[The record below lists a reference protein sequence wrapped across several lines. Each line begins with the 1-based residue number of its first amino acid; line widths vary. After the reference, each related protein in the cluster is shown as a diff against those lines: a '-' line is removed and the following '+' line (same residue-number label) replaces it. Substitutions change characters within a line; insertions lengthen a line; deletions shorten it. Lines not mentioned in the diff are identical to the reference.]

1 MADGSITFSTELD
14 NSEFDKQLSELGD
27 KTVKKVE
34 SRIKTLKRTL
44 EYSTGVKDRVS
55 SALAEA
61 DAKVDDLRNRIE
73 RYSGRDS
80 GYDREALRN
89 AQAALPSAESRA
101 DKLAEL
107 LERSSETVRSVEAEL
122 KSAESELARYKG
134 QTDGIQSAVEQT
146 ETAVESA
153 ADATKSIS
161 PQIEEIAGKAG
172 EVPPQIKES
181 VGIMYELRQNTIDAG
196 AAMDAFRAHVD
207 KFTVRVKKLAKRV
220 FVFTVI
226 TGALRSVKNWMWQ
239 VIQTSDEA
247 KSAMGQLK
255 GALLTMAQPLAEL
268 VIPLFT
274 AFVRILTAIIST
286 LAQIIALITGKSISA
301 MKSNAK
307 SLNAQAEAIDGV
319 GESAKDASKYLAGFD
334 ELNVMDSSD
343 SGGGGGGSSSG
354 GISPDFDFDAN
365 KSEGQLRNLLALIEA
380 GAAALLGWKFGNGFK
395 DGLTKAIGY
404 FLIMDGAVRTI
415 TSIFDAWNNGVSFE
429 NLNGMITGITEIVVG
444 LYVALGPTAA
454 AIGAVVGGIAML
466 ITGIK
471 DAMDV
476 GFNAQNLMMTIMGM
490 LVAGIGIGV
499 LTGSWIPLLIAGIAG
514 LLLVITNF
522 FGDSEKLL
530 SGFRDILD
538 GFKLFFTGLFTGDIE
553 KSIEGI
559 QKIFGGLKTVVFSI
573 FDAIQNM
580 IFRFLDWLDEKTG
593 GKLHGIIEFA
603 KSMIGLAFDDI
614 RFRAEHLITA
624 VELIFGGLIKFV
636 SGVFTGDWETA
647 WEGIK
652 DIFRGV
658 WNGIVGVLGSGINI
672 IIRALN
678 WLISKMNT
686 ISFTVPDWVPG
697 IGGKYM
703 GISIKS
709 IPEYQIPYLA
719 RGAVIPPNREFMA
732 VLGDQ
737 KRGNNIEAPEDLIR
751 KIVREESGNNGGT
764 HVTIVLD
771 SVDGKKLFDAI
782 VRQNNAVVRATGAS
796 PLKV

>member
-14 NSEFDKQLSELGD
+14 NKELEKQLSHLNADVKKKTEKLTQMKGERLPLEEQSAQVAANLDRAKELLAHMNSGD
-27 KTVKKVE
+27 EFFPKESIKEQEQSVAQLQKEWDAIQTKVE
-34 SRIKTLKRTL
+34 SYDTKIRN
-44 EYSTGVKDRVS
+44 G
-55 SALAEA
+55 EA
-61 DAKVDDLRNRIE
+61 DLARTKEQAGDVEKQLSAAA
-73 RYSGRDS
+73 SGGSVMGD
-80 GYDREALRN
+80 AIN
-89 AQAALPSAESRA
+89 KAQA
-101 DKLAEL
+101 
-107 LERSSETVRSVEAEL
+107 
-122 KSAESELARYKG
+122 Y
-134 QTDGIQSAVEQT
+134 
-146 ETAVESA
+146 
-153 ADATKSIS
+153 
-161 PQIEEIAGKAG
+161 
-172 EVPPQIKES
+172 
-181 VGIMYELRQNTIDAG
+181 M
-196 AAMDAFRAHVD
+196 D
-207 KFTVRVKKLAKRV
+207 KFATRVKKLAKRV

-307 SLNAQAEAIDGV
+307 SLNAQADAIDGV

-334 ELNVMDSSD
+334 ELNVMDSSN
-343 SGGGGGGSSSG
+343 SGGGGGGGSSSG

-415 TSIFDAWNNGVSFE
+415 TSMFDAWNNGVSFE
-429 NLNGMITGITEIVVG
+429 NLIGMITGIAEIVVG

-466 ITGIK
+466 IAGIK

-522 FGDSEKLL
+522 FGDSEELL
-530 SGFRDILD
+530 SGFRGILD
-538 GFKLFFTGLFTGDIE
+538 GFKLFFTGVFTGDIE

-580 IFRFLDWLDEKTG
+580 IFSFLDWLDEKTG

-636 SGVFTGDWETA
+636 SGVFAGDWETA

-658 WNGIVGVLGSGINI
+658 WNSIVGVLGSGINI

-697 IGGKYM
+697 IGGKYV

-751 KIVREESGNNGGT
+751 KIVREESGNNGST

>member
-14 NSEFDKQLSELGD
+14 NKEFEKQLSRLNADVKKKTEKLTQMKGERLPLEEQSAQVAVNLDRAKELLAHMNSGD
-27 KTVKKVE
+27 EFFPKESIKEQAQSVAQLQKEWDAIQTKVE
-34 SRIKTLKRTL
+34 SYDTKIRN
-44 EYSTGVKDRVS
+44 G
-55 SALAEA
+55 EA
-61 DAKVDDLRNRIE
+61 DLARTKEQAGAVEKQLSAAA
-73 RYSGRDS
+73 SGGSAMGD
-80 GYDREALRN
+80 AIN
-89 AQAALPSAESRA
+89 KAQA
-101 DKLAEL
+101 
-107 LERSSETVRSVEAEL
+107 
-122 KSAESELARYKG
+122 Y
-134 QTDGIQSAVEQT
+134 
-146 ETAVESA
+146 
-153 ADATKSIS
+153 
-161 PQIEEIAGKAG
+161 
-172 EVPPQIKES
+172 
-181 VGIMYELRQNTIDAG
+181 M
-196 AAMDAFRAHVD
+196 D
-207 KFTVRVKKLAKRV
+207 KFATRVKKLAKRV

-307 SLNAQAEAIDGV
+307 SLNAQADAIDGV

-334 ELNVMDSSD
+334 ELNVMDSSN

-404 FLIMDGAVRTI
+404 FLIMDGAVRAI
-415 TSIFDAWNNGVSFE
+415 TSMFDAWNNGVSFE
-429 NLNGMITGITEIVVG
+429 NLSGMITGITEIVVG

-499 LTGSWIPLLIAGIAG
+499 LTGSWIPLLLAGIAG

-522 FGDSEKLL
+522 FGDSEELL

-538 GFKLFFTGLFTGDIE
+538 GFKLFFTGVFTGDIE

-580 IFRFLDWLDEKTG
+580 IFSFLDWLDEKTG
-593 GKLHGIIEFA
+593 GKLHSIIEFA

-614 RFRAEHLITA
+614 RFLAEHLITA
-624 VELIFGGLIKFV
+624 VELIFGGIIKFV

-678 WLISKMNT
+678 WLISKMNK

-697 IGGKYM
+697 IGGKYV

>member
-44 EYSTGVKDRVS
+44 EYSTGVKDKVS

-101 DKLAEL
+101 DKLVEL

-207 KFTVRVKKLAKRV
+207 KFTARVKKLAKRV

-247 KSAMGQLK
+247 RSAMGQLK

-274 AFVRILTAIIST
+274 AFVRVLTAIIST
-286 LAQIIALITGKSISA
+286 LAQLIALITGKSISA

-307 SLNAQAEAIDGV
+307 SLNAQADAIDGV

-343 SGGGGGGSSSG
+343 SSGSGGGSSS

-365 KSEGQLRNLLALIEA
+365 KSEGQLRNLLTLIEA

-395 DGLTKAIGY
+395 DGLVKAVGY
-404 FLIMDGAVRTI
+404 FLVMDGAIRTI
-415 TSIFDAWNNGVSFE
+415 TSMFDAWNNGVSFE

-476 GFNAQNLMMTIMGM
+476 GFNAQNLMMTITGM
-490 LVAGIGIGV
+490 LVAGVGIGV
-499 LTGSWIPLLIAGIAG
+499 LAGSWIPLLIAGIAG

-538 GFKLFFTGLFTGDIE
+538 GFKLFFTGVFAGDIE

-573 FDAIQNM
+573 FNAIQNM
-580 IFRFLDWLDEKTG
+580 IFSFLDWLDEKTG
-593 GKLHGIIEFA
+593 GKLHSIIEFA
-603 KSMIGLAFDDI
+603 KSMIGGAFDYI
-614 RFRAEHLITA
+614 RSAAGGLIDA
-624 VELIFGGLIKFV
+624 VETIFGGLIKFV
-636 SGVFTGDWETA
+636 SGAFTGNWRSA

-672 IIRALN
+672 IVRALN
-678 WLISKMNT
+678 WLISKMNK

-697 IGGKYM
+697 IGGKSV
-703 GISIKS
+703 GINIKS

-719 RGAVIPPNREFMA
+719 QGAVIPPNREFMA

>member
-14 NSEFDKQLSELGD
+14 NKELEKQLSRLNADVKKKTEKLTQMKGERLPLEEQSAQVAANLDRAKELLAHMNSGD
-27 KTVKKVE
+27 EFFPKESIKEQAQSVAQLQKEWDAIQAKVE
-34 SRIKTLKRTL
+34 SYDTKIRNGETDLARTKEQAGAVEKQL
-44 EYSTGVKDRVS
+44 
-55 SALAEA
+55 SAAA
-61 DAKVDDLRNRIE
+61 SGGSAMGDAINK
-73 RYSGRDS
+73 
-80 GYDREALRN
+80 
-89 AQAALPSAESRA
+89 AQA
-101 DKLAEL
+101 
-107 LERSSETVRSVEAEL
+107 
-122 KSAESELARYKG
+122 Y
-134 QTDGIQSAVEQT
+134 
-146 ETAVESA
+146 
-153 ADATKSIS
+153 
-161 PQIEEIAGKAG
+161 
-172 EVPPQIKES
+172 
-181 VGIMYELRQNTIDAG
+181 M
-196 AAMDAFRAHVD
+196 D
-207 KFTVRVKKLAKRV
+207 KFATRVKKLAKRV

-334 ELNVMDSSD
+334 ELNVMDSSN
-343 SGGGGGGSSSG
+343 SGGGGGGGSSSG

-404 FLIMDGAVRTI
+404 FLVMDGAVRTI
-415 TSIFDAWNNGVSFE
+415 TSMFDAWNNGVSFE

-499 LTGSWIPLLIAGIAG
+499 LTGSWIPLLIAVIAG

-522 FGDSEKLL
+522 FGDSEELL

-538 GFKLFFTGLFTGDIE
+538 GFKLFFTGVFTGDIE

-580 IFRFLDWLDEKTG
+580 IFSFLDWLDEKTG

-603 KSMIGLAFDDI
+603 KSMIGGAFDYI
-614 RFRAEHLITA
+614 RSVAGDLIDA
-624 VELIFGGLIKFV
+624 VEMIFGGLIKFV

-658 WNGIVGVLGSGINI
+658 WNGIVGVLGGGINI
-672 IIRALN
+672 IVRALN
-678 WLISKMNT
+678 WLISKMNK
-686 ISFTVPDWVPG
+686 IRFTVPDWVPG
-697 IGGKYM
+697 IGGKNV

-751 KIVREESGNNGGT
+751 KIVREESGNSGGT